1 MVVIGT
7 HHYKGVIDFFIDFMK
22 IKVLVAIIFN
32 NGNRPCLLLA
42 VKALCALN

>member
-7 HHYKGVIDFFIDFMK
+7 HHYKGLIDFMK
-22 IKVLVAIIFN
+22 IKVLVAIVFN

-42 VKALCALN
+42 VKALCALNL